1 VRNHPVAAAG
11 VAVLVGLLVLGAL
24 RPPRLRAQSP
34 ANSPAFEVASIKAN
48 TSGERRV
55 GIGIQP
61 GGRFTA
67 TNVPLRVLIRN
78 AYQVQDTQLVG
89 GPDWIDS
96 ARFDIAAKAEGD
108 VPPTPPGGPPG
119 PMQLMLRTLLVERF
133 KLAVHHETRELPV
146 YALVFARSD
155 GKLGPQLHPA
165 SVDCEALRA
174 TGRDRGAPPPFPQP
188 GERPTCGMRLG
199 PGQMAGGGYPLSQL
213 ATTLSSFVQRVVVDR
228 TGLAG
233 NFDFDLTW
241 SPDQFQGGGPL
252 GPLPGSER
260 PVGSDSSAPSIFTA
274 LEEQLGLKLASQKGP
289 VDVLVIDRVERPTE
303 D

>member
-1 VRNHPVAAAG
+1 
-11 VAVLVGLLVLGAL
+11 
-24 RPPRLRAQSP
+24 
-34 ANSPAFEVASIKAN
+34 
-48 TSGERRV
+48 
-55 GIGIQP
+55 
-61 GGRFTA
+61 
-67 TNVPLRVLIRN
+67 
-78 AYQVQDTQLVG
+78 
-89 GPDWIDS
+89 
-96 ARFDIAAKAEGD
+96 
-108 VPPTPPGGPPG
+108 
-119 PMQLMLRTLLVERF
+119 MQLMLRTLLVERF

-155 GKLGPQLHPA
+155 GKLGSQLHPA